1 MSHPCNR
8 RAVKLSQRLKQ
19 GHCFV
24 EFIYF
29 FFLILCDTVAV
40 HPNGL
45 FCRRA
50 HVGGNIG
57 AIARENAGEIIASEN
72 DYENVGKN
80 VCEIFMRKNIKNY
93 KRILFHGPFT
103 IFFHRSSHGH
113 FKPKPSPTFEQT
125 FPQTFHRRLI
135 FGGRSPLRWLATES
149 ARA

>member
-57 AIARENAGEIIASEN
+57 AIARENAGEIIAGEN

-103 IFFHRSSHGH
+103 IFSTEVLTDTLNQNLHQRLNRL
-113 FKPKPSPTFEQT
+113 
-125 FPQTFHRRLI
+125 FHRR
-135 FGGRSPLRWLATES
+135 FTDV
-149 ARA
+149 